1 MEEDQRPNSSHKR
14 RRCCLIFCGFSVGLI
29 LISGLV
35 YWKFFTPPD
44 PHVLMGSIQLGIQ
57 HSVGSLGSIPDGD
70 LLAKDFEAL
79 ETSQFPSKGGN
90 NTLAHSFPDFTF
102 RTYAPLA
109 FRHFRDT
116 FGISSAEFTTSLCN
130 ESLRE
135 LGNPGASGEHLYL
148 TSDDKFFLKTVSSKE
163 AEFLQKILPG
173 LYKNL
178 QQNPQTLLTKYYGM
192 FAYQA
197 GQKKIRL
204 VVMKNLFP
212 SGVKMHL
219 KFDLKGSTHGRKASA
234 KERAK
239 KSPTF
244 KDLDFLDMVPE
255 GFQIDPETY
264 TALMS
269 TLEND
274 CSLLESN
281 NNMDYSLL
289 LGVHNLDKASREL
302 NGRDQEEKS
311 LFQPNSTTSATHST
325 FQNGIPA
332 TNSKGE
338 RLLIFVGIIDIL
350 QYYRLFKKIEHTFK
364 SVITDGDTVS
374 VVEPGFYA
382 IRFKEFMSTK
392 VFRKN
397 SSR

>member
-1 MEEDQRPNSSHKR
+1 
-14 RRCCLIFCGFSVGLI
+14 
-29 LISGLV
+29 
-35 YWKFFTPPD
+35 
-44 PHVLMGSIQLGIQ
+44 MGSIQLGIQ
-57 HSVGSLGSIPDGD
+57 HSVGSLGSSPDGD
-70 LLAKDFEAL
+70 LLPMDFEAI
-79 ETSQFPSKGGN
+79 ETSRFPSEGGN

-102 RTYAPLA
+102 RTYAPVL
-109 FRHFRDT
+109 FRHFRDH
-116 FGISSAEFTTSLCN
+116 FGISSDKFTTSLCN

-178 QQNPQTLLTKYYGM
+178 QQNPQTLLTKYYAM
-192 FAYQA
+192 FAYQ
-197 GQKKIRL
+197 
-204 VVMKNLFP
+204 
-212 SGVKMHL
+212 
-219 KFDLKGSTHGRKASA
+219 ASA

-244 KDLDFLDMVPE
+244 KDLDFLDIVTE

-264 TALMS
+264 TTLMS
-269 TLEND
+269 TIERD

-289 LGVHNLDKASREL
+289 LGVHNLDKAKREL
-302 NGRDQEEKS
+302 NGSDQKEKS
-311 LFQPNSTTSATHST
+311 LFQPNLTTLAT

-338 RLLIFVGIIDIL
+338 
-350 QYYRLFKKIEHTFK
+350 
-364 SVITDGDTVS
+364 
-374 VVEPGFYA
+374 
-382 IRFKEFMSTK
+382 
-392 VFRKN
+392 
-397 SSR
+397 

>member
-1 MEEDQRPNSSHKR
+1 
-14 RRCCLIFCGFSVGLI
+14 
-29 LISGLV
+29 
-35 YWKFFTPPD
+35 
-44 PHVLMGSIQLGIQ
+44 MGSIQLGIQ
-57 HSVGSLGSIPDGD
+57 HSVGSLGSSTGD
-70 LLAKDFEAL
+70 LLPNNFEAL
-79 ETSQFPSKGGN
+79 ETSQFPSEGGN
-90 NTLAHSFPDFTF
+90 NTLPHSFPDFTF
-102 RTYAPLA
+102 RTYAPVA
-109 FRHFRDT
+109 FRHFRDH
-116 FGISSAEFTTSLCN
+116 FGISSDKFTTSLCN

-178 QQNPQTLLTKYYGM
+178 QQNPHTLLTKYYGM

-255 GFQIDPETY
+255 GFQIEPETY

-269 TLEND
+269 TIERD

-289 LGVHNLDKASREL
+289 LGVHNLDKAKREL
-302 NGRDQEEKS
+302 ERSDQEKKS
-311 LFQPNSTTSATHST
+311 LFQLNSTATHST

-338 RLLIFVGIIDIL
+338 RLLIYIGIIDIL
-350 QYYRLFKKIEHTFK
+350 QYYRLFKKIEHSSK

-382 IRFKEFMSTK
+382 QRFKEFMSTK

>member
-1 MEEDQRPNSSHKR
+1 
-14 RRCCLIFCGFSVGLI
+14 
-29 LISGLV
+29 
-35 YWKFFTPPD
+35 
-44 PHVLMGSIQLGIQ
+44 MGSIQLGIRQ
-57 HSVGSLGSIPDGD
+57 SVGNLGSSPKRD
-70 LLAKDFEAL
+70 LLPKDFEAL

-90 NTLAHSFPDFTF
+90 YSTHSFPDFTF
-102 RTYAPLA
+102 KTYAPVA
-109 FRHFRDT
+109 FRHFRDH
-116 FGISSAEFTTSLCN
+116 FGISSAKFLTSLCD

-148 TSDDKFFLKTVSSKE
+148 TSDDLFFLKTVSSKE
-163 AEFLQKILPG
+163 AEFFQKILPG

-178 QQNPQTLLTKYYGM
+178 QENPQTLLTKYYGM

-197 GQKKIRL
+197 GQKNIKL
-204 VVMKNLFP
+204 VVMENLFP

-219 KFDLKGSTHGRKASA
+219 KFDLKGSTHGRKASQ

-264 TALMS
+264 TTLMS
-269 TLEND
+269 TIEKD

-281 NNMDYSLL
+281 DNMDYSLL
-289 LGVHNLDKASREL
+289 LGVHNLDKAKSEL
-302 NGRDQEEKS
+302 DSKTLETDSNI
-311 LFQPNSTTSATHST
+311 QPNSTTAATNSS

-338 RLLIFVGIIDIL
+338 RLLIFIGIIDIL
-350 QYYRLFKKIEHTFK
+350 QY
-364 SVITDGDTVS
+364 
-374 VVEPGFYA
+374 
-382 IRFKEFMSTK
+382 
-392 VFRKN
+392 N
-397 SSR
+397 

>member
-1 MEEDQRPNSSHKR
+1 
-14 RRCCLIFCGFSVGLI
+14 
-29 LISGLV
+29 
-35 YWKFFTPPD
+35 
-44 PHVLMGSIQLGIQ
+44 MGSIQLGIRQ
-57 HSVGSLGSIPDGD
+57 SVGNLGGSPKRD
-70 LLAKDFEAL
+70 LLPKDFKAL

-90 NTLAHSFPDFTF
+90 YSTHSFPDFTF
-102 RTYAPLA
+102 KTYAPVA
-109 FRHFRDT
+109 FRHFRDH
-116 FGISSAEFTTSLCN
+116 FGISSAKFTTSLCN

-163 AEFLQKILPG
+163 AKFLQKMLPG

-178 QQNPQTLLTKYYGM
+178 QRNPKTLLTKYYGM

-197 GQKKIRL
+197 GLKKIRL

-219 KFDLKGSTHGRKASA
+219 KFDLKGSTHGRKASK

-255 GFQIDPETY
+255 GFHIDPETF
-264 TALMS
+264 TTLMS
-269 TLEND
+269 TIEKD

-281 NNMDYSLL
+281 DNMDYSLL
-289 LGVHNLDKASREL
+289 LGVHNLDKAKSEL
-302 NGRDQEEKS
+302 NGSDQEVKS
-311 LFQPNSTTSATHST
+311 LFQPNSTTSATHSS

-364 SVITDGDTVS
+364 SVIADGDTVS

-382 IRFKEFMSTK
+382 QRFKEFMSTK

>member
-1 MEEDQRPNSSHKR
+1 
-14 RRCCLIFCGFSVGLI
+14 
-29 LISGLV
+29 
-35 YWKFFTPPD
+35 
-44 PHVLMGSIQLGIQ
+44 MGSIQLGIE
-57 HSVGSLGSIPDGD
+57 HSVGSLGSSPDGD
-70 LLAKDFEAL
+70 LLPKDFEAL
-79 ETSQFPSKGGN
+79 ETSQFPSEGGN

-102 RTYAPLA
+102 RTYAPVA

-116 FGISSAEFTTSLCN
+116 FGISSAKFTTSLCN

-148 TSDDKFFLKTVSSKE
+148 TSDNKFFLKTVSSKE
-163 AEFLQKILPG
+163 AKFLQKSLPG
-173 LYKNL
+173 LYKNV

-255 GFQIDPETY
+255 GFQIEPETY

-269 TLEND
+269 TIERD

-289 LGVHNLDKASREL
+289 LGVHHLDKARREL
-302 NGRDQEEKS
+302 DPKT
-311 LFQPNSTTSATHST
+311 LDIHS
-325 FQNGIPA
+325 NLHGGIPA
-332 TNSKGE
+332 TNNKGE
-338 RLLIFVGIIDIL
+338 QLLIFVGIIDIL
-350 QYYRLFKKIEHTFK
+350 QYYSPFKMFEHTFK
-364 SVITDGDTVS
+364 SVIGDGDTVS
-374 VVEPGFYA
+374 VHKPPFYA
-382 IRFKEFMSTK
+382 KRFKPI
-392 VFRKN
+392 
-397 SSR
+397 

>member
-1 MEEDQRPNSSHKR
+1 
-14 RRCCLIFCGFSVGLI
+14 
-29 LISGLV
+29 
-35 YWKFFTPPD
+35 
-44 PHVLMGSIQLGIQ
+44 MGSIQLGIRQ
-57 HSVGSLGSIPDGD
+57 SVGNLGGSPKRD
-70 LLAKDFEAL
+70 LLPKDFKAL

-90 NTLAHSFPDFTF
+90 YSPHSFPDFTF
-102 RTYAPLA
+102 KTYAPVA
-109 FRHFRDT
+109 FRHFRDH
-116 FGISSAEFTTSLCN
+116 FGISSAKFLTSLCN

-148 TSDDKFFLKTVSSKE
+148 TSDDEFFLKTVSSKE

-178 QQNPQTLLTKYYGM
+178 QENPQTLLTKYYGM

-197 GQKKIRL
+197 NQKNIRL

-244 KDLDFLDMVPE
+244 KDLDFLDMVSE
-255 GFQIDPETY
+255 GFHIDPETY
-264 TALMS
+264 TTLMS
-269 TLEND
+269 TIEKD

-289 LGVHNLDKASREL
+289 LGVHNLDKARREL
-302 NGRDQEEKS
+302 NGSEKFVPTEFDNIGNPLHLPKWDPSHKQQGRATADLCRDHR
-311 LFQPNSTTSATHST
+311 HST
-325 FQNGIPA
+325 
-332 TNSKGE
+332 
-338 RLLIFVGIIDIL
+338 IL
-350 QYYRLFKKIEHTFK
+350 Q
-364 SVITDGDTVS
+364 TVQ
-374 VVEPGFYA
+374 
-382 IRFKEFMSTK
+382 KD
-392 VFRKN
+392 
-397 SSR
+397 

>member
-1 MEEDQRPNSSHKR
+1 
-14 RRCCLIFCGFSVGLI
+14 
-29 LISGLV
+29 
-35 YWKFFTPPD
+35 
-44 PHVLMGSIQLGIQ
+44 MGSIQLGIE
-57 HSVGSLGSIPDGD
+57 HSVGSLGSSPGD
-70 LLAKDFEAL
+70 LLPKDFMAL
-79 ETSQFPSKGGN
+79 ETSQFPSEGRN
-90 NTLAHSFPDFTF
+90 NTLPHSFPDFTF
-102 RTYAPLA
+102 RTYAPVA
-109 FRHFRDT
+109 FRHFRDH
-116 FGISSAEFTTSLCN
+116 FGISSAKFTTSLCN

-148 TSDDKFFLKTVSSKE
+148 TSDDKFFLKTASSKE

-178 QQNPQTLLTKYYGM
+178 QQNPQSLLTKYYGM

-219 KFDLKGSTHGRKASA
+219 KFDLKGSTHGRRASA

-244 KDLDFLDMVPE
+244 KDLDFLDKVPE

-264 TALMS
+264 TTLMS
-269 TLEND
+269 TIERD

-281 NNMDYSLL
+281 NNMDYSLC
-289 LGVHNLDKASREL
+289 LGVHNLDKAK
-302 NGRDQEEKS
+302 RDQKMKS
-311 LFQPNSTTSATHST
+311 SFQLNSTMSATHST

-374 VVEPGFYA
+374 VVEPEFYA
-382 IRFKEFMSTK
+382 KRFKEFMSTK
-392 VFRKN
+392 VFIKN

>member
-1 MEEDQRPNSSHKR
+1 
-14 RRCCLIFCGFSVGLI
+14 
-29 LISGLV
+29 
-35 YWKFFTPPD
+35 
-44 PHVLMGSIQLGIQ
+44 MGSIQLGIE
-57 HSVGSLGSIPDGD
+57 HSVGSLGSSTGD
-70 LLAKDFEAL
+70 LLPKDFEAL
-79 ETSQFPSKGGN
+79 ETSRFPSEGGN
-90 NTLAHSFPDFTF
+90 NTPAHSFPDFTF
-102 RTYAPLA
+102 RTYAPAA
-109 FRHFRDT
+109 FRHFRDH
-116 FGISSAEFTTSLCN
+116 FGISSAKFTTSLCN

-135 LGNPGASGEHLYL
+135 LGNPGVSGEHLYL

-192 FAYQA
+192 YAYQA
-197 GQKKIRL
+197 GQKKIIL

-244 KDLDFLDMVPE
+244 KDLDFLDKVPE

-264 TALMS
+264 TTLMS
-269 TLEND
+269 TIEKD

-289 LGVHNLDKASREL
+289 VGVHNLDKAQREL
-302 NGRDQEEKS
+302 EMKS
-311 LFQPNSTTSATHST
+311 SFQPNSTMSATNST

-364 SVITDGDTVS
+364 SVIADGDTVS

-382 IRFKEFMSTK
+382 KRFKEFMSTE

>member
-1 MEEDQRPNSSHKR
+1 M
-14 RRCCLIFCGFSVGLI
+14 IFCGVSVGLF
-29 LISGLV
+29 LISSLI

-57 HSVGSLGSIPDGD
+57 HTVGSLGSSPGD
-70 LLAKDFEAL
+70 LLPKDFEAV
-79 ETSQFPSKGGN
+79 ETSQFPSEGGN
-90 NTLAHSFPDFTF
+90 NTLPHSFPDFTF
-102 RTYAPLA
+102 RTYAPVA
-109 FRHFRDT
+109 FRRFRDY
-116 FGISSAEFTTSLCN
+116 FGISSAKFTTSLCN

-135 LGNPGASGEHLYL
+135 LGNPGASGEHIYL
-148 TSDDKFFLKTVSSKE
+148 TSDDRFFLKTVSSKE

-178 QQNPQTLLTKYYGM
+178 QKNPHTLLTKYYGM

-244 KDLDFLDMVPE
+244 KDLDFRDKVPE
-255 GFQIDPETY
+255 GFHIDPETY

-269 TLEND
+269 TIERD

-289 LGVHNLDKASREL
+289 LGVHNLDKAKREL
-302 NGRDQEEKS
+302 NESDHEKKS
-311 LFQPNSTTSATHST
+311 LLQPNSTTLATHST

-350 QYYRLFKKIEHTFK
+350 QYYRLSKKIAHTFK
-364 SVITDGDTVS
+364 SVIADGDTVS

-382 IRFKEFMSTK
+382 QRFKEFMSTK

>member
-1 MEEDQRPNSSHKR
+1 
-14 RRCCLIFCGFSVGLI
+14 LIFCGVSVGLF
-29 LISGLV
+29 LISGLI

-44 PHVLMGSIQLGIQ
+44 PHVLMGSIQLGIE
-57 HSVGSLGSIPDGD
+57 HSVGSLGSSPGD
-70 LLAKDFEAL
+70 LLPKDFMAL
-79 ETSQFPSKGGN
+79 ETSRFPSEGRN
-90 NTLAHSFPDFTF
+90 NTLPHSFPDFTF
-102 RTYAPLA
+102 RTYAPVA
-109 FRHFRDT
+109 FRHFRDH
-116 FGISSAEFTTSLCN
+116 FGISSAKFTTSLCN

-197 GQKKIRL
+197 GQKKIKL

-244 KDLDFLDMVPE
+244 KDLDFLDIVTE
-255 GFQIDPETY
+255 GFHIDPKTY

-269 TLEND
+269 TIEKD

-289 LGVHNLDKASREL
+289 LGVHNLDKGSREL

-311 LFQPNSTTSATHST
+311 LFQPNSTTSAAHST

-382 IRFKEFMSTK
+382 QRFKEFMSTK